1 VPLQSVTQT
10 TPPRATLP
18 YGVRALP
25 LLRCQS
31 ETDGVKRER
40 EHRTCAPRAAR
51 TVDPRGHPRRFPGVA
66 EAEDAAGTTL
76 LLALVQAEGHTFTIA
91 FVLAWSPKRTT
102 AFGDDAVAPGGWVR
116 RRAGR
121 SRLSVA
127 GAQAPAIAWPLLSD
141 TGSCTVAYG
150 SPSAGALALR
160 ERM

>member
-1 VPLQSVTQT
+1 MPLQSVTQT

-40 EHRTCAPRAAR
+40 EHLGALE
-51 TVDPRGHPRRFPGVA
+51 RGAHDRNRH
-66 EAEDAAGTTL
+66 
-76 LLALVQAEGHTFTIA
+76 AEGPQ
-91 FVLAWSPKRTT
+91 LAYV
-102 AFGDDAVAPGGWVR
+102 FGDDAVAPGGWVR

-121 SRLSVA
+121 SRLPVV
-127 GAQAPAIAWPLLSD
+127 GAQAPALAWPLLSD